1 VSSRG
6 PLINQKVRQVP
17 SALAAGPSLS
27 LLRLVDLWP
36 EQNNTESGEKENK
49 NQFARSRSLAIHFD
63 IFVLCSV
70 CGGEAKMLCA
80 TAIIKFAF

>member
-1 VSSRG
+1 
-6 PLINQKVRQVP
+6 VP

-36 EQNNTESGEKENK
+36 QQNNTESGEKENK
-49 NQFARSRSLAIHFD
+49 NQFARSLAIHFD
-63 IFVLCSV
+63 IFVLSSV
-70 CGGEAKMLCA
+70 CGGEAEMLCA